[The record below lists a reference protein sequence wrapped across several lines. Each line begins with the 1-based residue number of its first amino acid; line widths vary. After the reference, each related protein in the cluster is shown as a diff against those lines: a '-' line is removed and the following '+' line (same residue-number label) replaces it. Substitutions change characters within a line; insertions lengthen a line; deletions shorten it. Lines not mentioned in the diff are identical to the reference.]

1 LTHDNISYNAVR
13 YLPDG
18 KQLLG
23 SGIES
28 GHGARDYLIDVKTGD
43 AKPLTPEGVSGAV
56 LSPDGSKDA
65 VTGPDGNWAVWPLD
79 GSGLHPVPGLDSKY
93 GVVGWSPDGNSIYAA
108 SIQGRERILTV
119 YRVNAT
125 TGKME
130 PWKKLGEGLPTGAS
144 AFGALFS
151 ADGSAYGYGY
161 IQTLSAAYV
170 VKGLK

>member
-1 LTHDNISYNAVR
+1 M
-13 YLPDG
+13 
-18 KQLLG
+18 LG

-28 GHGARDYLIDVKTGD
+28 GHGARDYLIDVKTGN

-93 GVVGWSPDGNSIYAA
+93 GVVGWSPDGNSIYAV

-125 TGKME
+125 TGKTVSYTH
-130 PWKKLGEGLPTGAS
+130 LGARGSPSPRACLAAPESERVKSRRVRCRGCPAQ
-144 AFGALFS
+144 AF
-151 ADGSAYGYGY
+151 D
-161 IQTLSAAYV
+161 LSDR
-170 VKGLK
+170 